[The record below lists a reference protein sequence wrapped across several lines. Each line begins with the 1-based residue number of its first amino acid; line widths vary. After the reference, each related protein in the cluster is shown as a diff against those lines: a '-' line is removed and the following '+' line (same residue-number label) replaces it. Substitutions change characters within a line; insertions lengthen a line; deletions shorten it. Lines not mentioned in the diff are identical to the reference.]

1 MRTWDICMQ
10 INIVQAIGGGTITLE
25 CEKTDSLASIK
36 ERVAQQKRI
45 PARSVILV
53 FQGKQLDE
61 SESLKT
67 AGIED
72 LDKLYMITR
81 TTGGNIS

>member
-1 MRTWDICMQ
+1 MQ
-10 INIVQAIGGGTITLE
+10 INVVQAIGGGEITMT
-25 CEKTDSLASIK
+25 CDRTDSVAAIK
-36 ERVAQQKRI
+36 ERVAQQKKI

-61 SESLKT
+61 SETLKS

-72 LDKLYMITR
+72 MDKLYMITR
-81 TTGGNIS
+81 TTGGLA

>member
-1 MRTWDICMQ
+1 MQ
-10 INIVQAIGGGTITLE
+10 INVVQAIGGGEITLT
-25 CEKTDSLASIK
+25 CEKTDSVAAIK

-53 FQGKQLDE
+53 FQGKQLNE
-61 SESLKT
+61 GETLKA

-72 LDKLYMITR
+72 MDKLYMITR
-81 TTGGNIS
+81 TTGGIN